1 MKTKVLVVVLLV
13 GLTFSAAQAR
23 AQMYQTVSPEQ
34 AQLLQADPGKLYCP
48 SCGMNLVTFYRTGHA
63 LEAADGVTRQYCS
76 LHCLVEANPDLAGR
90 PLVVDNTGLQFIPAA
105 TAFYVVGSSKP
116 GTMTMNSKYAFAD
129 EAAAEAFATAN
140 GGQVMDF
147 AAAVEIARAG
157 LTGENAMIDKKRAM
171 AAEKGQAIFAKMH
184 NGTPVPV
191 FTSIAE
197 AKTYLADTGVC
208 GDLKDDQYQAV
219 ALYLVR
225 RQSGEPAAAVR
236 LEVPEK
242 EKCPV
247 CGMFVAKY
255 PKWAAMAEL
264 QDGRK
269 FWFDGVKDLMKFY
282 LEADRYGVTAPP
294 ADFAGLAVTDYYTLA
309 AVPAQQAWYVTGS
322 NVFGPMGNELVPFAG
337 EQDARTFLA
346 DHFGER
352 VLTFG
357 QITADLVHGLDK

>member
-1 MKTKVLVVVLLV
+1 MKSAALVVVLLA
-13 GLTFSAAQAR
+13 GLTVATVPAQ
-23 AQMYQTVSPEQ
+23 AQMYQTVEQDQ

-48 SCGMNLVTFYRTGHA
+48 NCGMNLVTFYRTGHA
-63 LEAADGVTRQYCS
+63 LVAADGVTHQYCS
-76 LHCLVEANPDLAGR
+76 LHCLVEANPTLEGQ
-90 PLVVDNTGLQFIPAA
+90 PLVVDNTGLQFIPADQ
-105 TAFYVVGSSKP
+105 AFYVVGSSKP
-116 GTMTMNSKYAFAD
+116 GTMTMNSKYAFAG
-129 EAAAEAFATAN
+129 EAAAQAFAAAN
-140 GGQVMDF
+140 GGQVMTF
-147 AAAVEIARAG
+147 TAAVEIARAG
-157 LTGENAMIDKKRAM
+157 LTGENAMIDKKRAL

-208 GDLKDDQYQAV
+208 GNLKDEQYQAV

-225 RQSGEPAAAVR
+225 RQSGEQTAAVR
-236 LEVPEK
+236 LEVPAK

-264 QDGRK
+264 KDGRK

-282 LEADRYGVTAPP
+282 LQADRYNVMALPT
-294 ADFAGLAVTDYYTLA
+294 DFAGLAVTDYYTLA
-309 AVPAQQAWYVTGS
+309 AVPAEQAWFVTGS
-322 NVFGPMGNELVPFAG
+322 NVFGPMGNELVPFAS
-337 EQDARTFLA
+337 EEDARTFLE

-352 VLTFG
+352 VLMFTE
-357 QITADLVHGLDK
+357 ITAQLVHDLDK